1 MGAEAKG
8 GSAGYTR
15 LSAMHLASTSLSA
28 ATAVSGAVGL
38 LSVLLLVA
46 SRTPLGSPLFF
57 GLILIFVLA
66 YRALLARVGH
76 DDASDRRAIRLALI
90 FAVLFRLP
98 LALAPVGPDS
108 DMVRYLWDG
117 RVQQRGYNPYAVVP
131 SDPAMAATHTS
142 ESERMP
148 SRHARTPYP
157 PAAQLFFRLVVGIHD
172 STLAMKLA
180 LFVCDMLTIVVL
192 SRWLIAIGCSEWLT
206 LAYAWNPFVVMEVA
220 HSGHI
225 DGLGALWLVAAA
237 YWLTRR
243 RTALATIAYVLAV
256 ATKFLPIVLAPL
268 FVGRIRVRDAAI
280 GGALLALLYLQFYG
294 LASPG
299 TGAGAPSGVPLGA
312 VPSVVAYI
320 RFNGPVFLGI
330 ASVSSAP
337 IAAGVAVVAGL
348 GAAALARWQRPVT
361 DPAAWA
367 WPMAVAL
374 ACAPVIY
381 PWYLLYLTPF
391 LWTRATLPLLGW
403 CFSGL
408 TAYVVWDLS
417 RHGGRWI
424 VPAGVQAFELAVP
437 IAVAVALSIERRR
450 RVLPRGSAASLHS

>member
-1 MGAEAKG
+1 MP
-8 GSAGYTR
+8 GYTR

-66 YRALLARVGH
+66 YLAMLARVWH
-76 DDASDRRAIRLALI
+76 EDASDRRAIRLALI

-117 RVQQRGYNPYAVVP
+117 RVQDVGYNPYTVVALRSCDGRHAHERIGAHAKP
-131 SDPAMAATHTS
+131 SRAYAIPARRTALLSARRRHPRFDAGDEARVVRLRHADDRGPVAMAD
-142 ESERMP
+142 RD
-148 SRHARTPYP
+148 RR
-157 PAAQLFFRLVVGIHD
+157 
-172 STLAMKLA
+172 
-180 LFVCDMLTIVVL
+180 
-192 SRWLIAIGCSEWLT
+192 SEWLT

-280 GGALLALLYLQFYG
+280 GVALLALLYLQFYG

-312 VPSVVAYI
+312 VPNVVAYI

-330 ASVSSAP
+330 ASVSSAST
-337 IAAGVAVVAGL
+337 AAAVALVAGL
-348 GAAALARWQRPVT
+348 GAAVLARWKLRSQIP
-361 DPAAWA
+361 P
-367 WPMAVAL
+367 P
-374 ACAPVIY
+374 
-381 PWYLLYLTPF
+381 
-391 LWTRATLPLLGW
+391 G
-403 CFSGL
+403 
-408 TAYVVWDLS
+408 
-417 RHGGRWI
+417 HGRWRSRW
-424 VPAGVQAFELAVP
+424 PAHRS
-437 IAVAVALSIERRR
+437 SI
-450 RVLPRGSAASLHS
+450 RGTCST

>member
-1 MGAEAKG
+1 
-8 GSAGYTR
+8 
-15 LSAMHLASTSLSA
+15 MHLASTSLSA
-28 ATAVSGAVGL
+28 ATTVSGAVGL
-38 LSVLLLVA
+38 VSVLLLVA

-57 GLILIFVLA
+57 ALVLIFVLA
-66 YRALLARVGH
+66 YLAMLARVWH
-76 DDASDRRAIRLALI
+76 EDASDRRAIKLALV

-98 LALAPVGPDS
+98 LALAPVGTDS

-142 ESERMP
+142 GSERMP

-172 STLAMKLA
+172 SPLAMKLA

-206 LAYAWNPFVVMEVA
+206 LAYAWNPFVVTEVA

-299 TGAGAPSGVPLGA
+299 TGAAPGVPLGA
-312 VPSVVAYI
+312 VPNVVAYI

-330 ASVSSAP
+330 ASVSSAS
-337 IAAGVAVVAGL
+337 IAAGVALAAGL
-348 GAAALARWQRPVT
+348 GAAAFARWKRPVT
-361 DPAAWA
+361 DPAGWA

-417 RHGGRWI
+417 RHGGRWM

-437 IAVAVALSIERRR
+437 IAVAIALSIEGRRR
-450 RVLPRGSAASLHS
+450 ALQRDTAASLHS

>member
-1 MGAEAKG
+1 M
-8 GSAGYTR
+8 
-15 LSAMHLASTSLSA
+15 
-28 ATAVSGAVGL
+28 
-38 LSVLLLVA
+38 
-46 SRTPLGSPLFF
+46 
-57 GLILIFVLA
+57 
-66 YRALLARVGH
+66 LARVWH
-76 DDASDRRAIRLALI
+76 EDANDRRAIRLALI

-98 LALAPVGPDS
+98 LALAPVGADS

-180 LFVCDMLTIVVL
+180 LVVCDMLTIVVL
-192 SRWLIAIGCSEWLT
+192 SRWLIAIGLQRVADARVCVESVRRDGGRAQRAHRWPRRA
-206 LAYAWNPFVVMEVA
+206 LA
-220 HSGHI
+220 
-225 DGLGALWLVAAA
+225 
-237 YWLTRR
+237 RR
-243 RTALATIAYVLAV
+243 RCVLADEAPDGCSRRSRTCWPSRRNSCRSSSLRSSSV
-256 ATKFLPIVLAPL
+256 ESASGTRPSAWHSWRFSTSSSTGWRHPARTPELPTASRWAP
-268 FVGRIRVRDAAI
+268 FPTSSPTFASTGRCSSA
-280 GGALLALLYLQFYG
+280 
-294 LASPG
+294 
-299 TGAGAPSGVPLGA
+299 
-312 VPSVVAYI
+312 
-320 RFNGPVFLGI
+320 I

-337 IAAGVAVVAGL
+337 IAAAVAVVAGL
-348 GAAALARWQRPVT
+348 GAAVLARWQRPVT

-424 VPAGVQAFELAVP
+424 CTGRRSGVRARRSDRCSDRAVDR
-437 IAVAVALSIERRR
+437 ATTTCASARQCGVVAQLIGKRRQRDALSVLASRR
-450 RVLPRGSAASLHS
+450 